1 MANKLKISKSDRVI
15 SITAIGASAATGDR
29 RSVITVAA
37 GGLTT
42 AVTVVDN
49 VFTGPGPLQVG
60 ASFQVATTQNGLSSG
75 DTYFVGEVLTDTTF
89 VPYRLSPGD
98 TAPAVGT
105 TSPQFPGGGSPVTT
119 SGTGLSVSTTVN
131 QVDRGYPSDTPQD
144 MGVVGG
150 FTGQQG
156 KQLLVDMAIAVA
168 QPGKFWFN
176 TATNDVYGDKDADFT
191 TNVSVGEQ
199 LSFDA
204 GTENAPFV
212 VGALV
217 VGIQYVINNP
227 VGTTAAQWIAMGA
240 TGANL
245 GEVFIATAVGA
256 GTGEVT
262 YSSSGVNVP
271 LGTVNALAVVS
282 TPTASSDAGTDLIT
296 VTATAAFD
304 LNAPIYFGA
313 NIGGLT
319 AGTTYFVKTIDSG
332 TTFSVSA
339 TLGGTALALTTTT
352 VVSTANIEKLDLDAV
367 ATFTLNENASILG
380 SNDEAVYI
388 KRQKGKRKY
397 LVSNADGSR
406 SGICTMV
413 KKAQADLLAGEM
425 SISGTYTNAATTFIE
440 SVSDVNGLPFTD
452 DSGTDLT
459 RVTQTGMQATFE
471 TIAGTPLAGSTKPV
485 IELPSA

>member
-1 MANKLKISKSDRVI
+1 
-15 SITAIGASAATGDR
+15 
-29 RSVITVAA
+29 
-37 GGLTT
+37 
-42 AVTVVDN
+42 
-49 VFTGPGPLQVG
+49 
-60 ASFQVATTQNGLSSG
+60 
-75 DTYFVGEVLTDTTF
+75 
-89 VPYRLSPGD
+89 
-98 TAPAVGT
+98 
-105 TSPQFPGGGSPVTT
+105 
-119 SGTGLSVSTTVN
+119 
-131 QVDRGYPSDTPQD
+131 
-144 MGVVGG
+144 
-150 FTGQQG
+150 
-156 KQLLVDMAIAVA
+156 
-168 QPGKFWFN
+168 
-176 TATNDVYGDKDADFT
+176 
-191 TNVSVGEQ
+191 
-199 LSFDA
+199 
-204 GTENAPFV
+204 
-212 VGALV
+212 
-217 VGIQYVINNP
+217 
-227 VGTTAAQWIAMGA
+227 MGA

-245 GEVFIATAVGA
+245 GEVFVAAAAGA
-256 GTGEVT
+256 GTGTVS
-262 YSSSGVNVP
+262 YASNGANVP

-313 NIGGLT
+313 DIGGLT

-367 ATFTLNENASILG
+367 ATFTKNEISVLG

-397 LVSNADGSR
+397 LVSNAAGTR
-406 SGICTMV
+406 SGICTLV

-440 SVSDVNGLPFTD
+440 SISDVNGLPFTD

-471 TIAGTPLAGSTKPV
+471 TIAGTPLAGSVKPV